1 MTRVLL
7 TGGSGFIAA
16 HVLETLL
23 ARGHSVVTTVRSQNK
38 ADAIQKAHPDV
49 NQDRLSFAIV
59 EDIAQPNAF
68 DRAVVSD
75 PPFEAVIHTASPYH
89 FHAKDAKELL
99 LPAVTGTTGILQ
111 SVKKYAPLVKRVVV
125 TSSFAAINDVFA
137 SAAGK
142 VYSEAD
148 WSPITEA
155 QANDSPANAY
165 RASKTFAER
174 AAWDFV
180 EREKPNFTLSVMNP
194 PLVLGPITHH
204 LTSLDAINTSNQR
217 IRDLLSGAA
226 KHRCPPTG
234 NYLFVDVRDLALGH
248 VLAVEKEAAGGK
260 RFFTVSS
267 HFSNA
272 EIVAIIAE
280 EFPQYR
286 DRLPTGDALKPGQ
299 YPADGVYG
307 FDNTRAR
314 EVLGVQFR
322 PLRESIVDAV
332 KSLLPLGAD
341 KYQGE
346 AGPER

>member
-16 HVLETLL
+16 HVLEALL
-23 ARGHSVVTTVRSQNK
+23 ARGHSVVTTVRSQTK
-38 ADAIQKAHPDV
+38 ANAIQKDHPGI
-49 NQDRLSFAIV
+49 NNDRLSFSIV
-59 EDIAQPNAF
+59 EDMAQPNAF

-89 FHAKDAKELL
+89 FHAQDAQELL
-99 LPAVTGTTGILQ
+99 VPAITGTTGILK
-111 SVKKYAPLVKRVVV
+111 SVQRYAPLVKRVVV

-137 SAAGK
+137 SKACK

-174 AAWDFV
+174 AAWEFV
-180 EREKPNFTLSVMNP
+180 EREKPTFTLSVINP
-194 PLVLGPITHH
+194 PLVLGPIVHN
-204 LTSLDAINTSNQR
+204 LSSLDALNTSNQR
-217 IRDLLSGAA
+217 IRDFLSGAA
-226 KHRCPPTG
+226 KTRCPPTG
-234 NYLFVDVRDLALGH
+234 NYLFVDVRDLGLAH

-260 RFFTVSS
+260 RFFIVSS

-272 EIVAIIAE
+272 EIATIIGE
-280 EFPQYR
+280 EFPEYR
-286 DRLPTGDALKPGQ
+286 DRLPTGDSLKTGE
-299 YPADGVYG
+299 YPPDGVYG

-314 EVLGVQFR
+314 EILGVHFR

-332 KSLLPLGAD
+332 KSLLPLGVD
-341 KYQGE
+341 KF
-346 AGPER
+346 